1 VGGTA
6 AVAEVS
12 TVEAGADSMAVA
24 VVAFT
29 AAGVE
34 VSVAQVVEDPEVLV
48 EEASVIPGALIVGT
62 FGVDPRPVVME

>member
-1 VGGTA
+1 VGVTA
-6 AVAEVS
+6 AVAEAS
-12 TVEAGADSMAVA
+12 TAEAGADSMAVA

-34 VSVAQVVEDPEVLV
+34 VSVAQVVEDSEVLV
-48 EEASVIPGALIVGT
+48 SEASVIAGA

>member
-1 VGGTA
+1 M
-6 AVAEVS
+6 AEAS
-12 TVEAGADSMAVA
+12 TVEAGADSMA

-34 VSVAQVVEDPEVLV
+34 VSVAQVVEDSEVLV
-48 EEASVIPGALIVGT
+48 SEASVIAGV

>member
-1 VGGTA
+1 
-6 AVAEVS
+6 
-12 TVEAGADSMAVA
+12 MAVA

-48 EEASVIPGALIVGT
+48 EEASVIPGALIAGA

>member
-1 VGGTA
+1 
-6 AVAEVS
+6 
-12 TVEAGADSMAVA
+12 MAVA
-24 VVAFT
+24 VVVVAFT

-48 EEASVIPGALIVGT
+48 EEASVIPGALIAGA